1 MRASILLLFACLC
14 GAATTQS
21 AELTITPGAGPVRLG
36 IRGQVGREHILQ
48 STPTPT
54 LTNSWGELVTLTTTN
69 SDHPWWDSASAM
81 TSLRFYRVVAPAT
94 ARPPFFAGNF
104 QLVDHTDR
112 SRELAYYNNYRAVV
126 LVFTAVGC
134 TNSQASLSTIKTLR
148 DQFEPQGV
156 RFLLLNAS
164 RDEVRTNIAAQ
175 ATALAI
181 DLPILKDEGQLVA
194 RELGVRATTEAFCF
208 NTTNW
213 MLFYRGAL
221 DDRADFSAPR
231 LPTTQNYVSN
241 ALASFLAGRVITPS
255 RTVPPGCVIPL
266 PVQTN
271 FTYATDIAPLLQ
283 AKCLRCHSEG
293 NIGTWA
299 MTNHSIVSNF
309 SLAIKNEV
317 LARRMP
323 PWHAD
328 AQYGSFTNDN
338 SLTPDQAALLV
349 QWINDGAPRG
359 PGADPLALAPQ
370 STNVFPYTWP
380 AALGTP
386 DVVLRIPTQRLPAFG
401 IVNYVYVNVT
411 NTLPQDVW
419 LRAAVVR
426 PSNRRVVHH
435 CLVYFGNN
443 SAFNGLDGY
452 FAAYVPGMEPVAFP
466 AGTGKLLPAGTTLK
480 FQLHYTTTGQAE
492 TDVTE
497 LGLYLAPAPP
507 AAELQTKSAY
517 DLLSFTGIPFFG
529 ISPFSI
535 PPSAADYPAVTAS
548 LTPSTTKSV
557 LLHEINP
564 HMHYRGSRFKCE
576 AVYPDN
582 SREVLLSVPK
592 YDFHW
597 QTLYRF
603 TQPKVLPAGTR
614 LECSGAFDNSAQNRD
629 NPDPSATVTFGDQTY
644 NEMFIGYVNFSVI
657 P

>member
-1 MRASILLLFACLC
+1 MRASIVLLFVFLC
-14 GAATTQS
+14 GATRAQPTD
-21 AELTITPGAGPVRLG
+21 LTITPGAGPLRLG
-36 IRGQVGREHILQ
+36 VRGQAGREHILQ
-48 STPTPT
+48 GTRTPT
-54 LTNSWGELVTLTTTN
+54 LTNSWDELVTLTTTN
-69 SDHPWWDSASAM
+69 SDHPWWDSTAA
-81 TSLRFYRVVAPAT
+81 TSPLRFYRVVAPEN

-104 QLVDHTDR
+104 RLLDHTDR
-112 SRELAYYNNYRAVV
+112 SRELAYFNNYRAVV

-134 TNSQASLSTIKTLR
+134 TNSQASVSSIKALR

-156 RFLLLNAS
+156 RFLLINAS
-164 RDEVRTNIAAQ
+164 RDEARTNIAAQ
-175 ATALAI
+175 ATALGI

-194 RELGVRATTEAFCF
+194 REMGVRATTEAFCF

-221 DDRADFSAPR
+221 DDRSDFSVLK
-231 LPTTQNYVSN
+231 LPTTQNYLSN

-266 PVQTN
+266 PVRTN
-271 FTYATDIAPLLQ
+271 LSYATDIAPLLQ

-299 MTNHSIVSNF
+299 MTNHTIVSNF
-309 SLAIKNEV
+309 SLSIKNEV

-328 AQYGSFTNDN
+328 AQYGTFTNNN
-338 SLTPDQAALLV
+338 SLTPDESALLI

-359 PGADPLALAPQ
+359 LGADPLALTPQ
-370 STNVFPYTWP
+370 STNAFPYTWP
-380 AALGTP
+380 PALGTP
-386 DVVLRIPTQRLPAFG
+386 DVVLRIPTQNLPASG
-401 IVNYVYVNVT
+401 ILNYVYVNVA
-411 NTLPQDVW
+411 NTLPNDAW

-426 PSNRRVVHH
+426 PGNRRIVHH

-443 SAFNGLDGY
+443 STFMGLDGY
-452 FAAYVPGMEPVAFP
+452 FAGYVPGMEPVPFP
-466 AGTGKLLPAGTTLK
+466 VGTGKLLPAGTVLK
-480 FQLHYTTTGQAE
+480 FQLHYTTTGQPE
-492 TDVTE
+492 TDQTE

-529 ISPFSI
+529 IAPFSI
-535 PPSAADYPAVTAS
+535 PAGAADHPAVTAS

-557 LLHEINP
+557 LLHEISP

-603 TQPKVLPAGTR
+603 AQPKLLPAGTR
-614 LECSGAFDNSAQNRD
+614 LVCSGAFDNSPQNHD
-629 NPDPSATVTFGDQTY
+629 NPDPTATVYFGEQTGD
-644 NEMFIGYVNFSVI
+644 EMFIGYVNFSVI

>member
-1 MRASILLLFACLC
+1 MRASILLFFAFLS
-14 GAATTQS
+14 GAAPAQS
-21 AELTITPGAGPVRLG
+21 TDLTITPGAGPLRLG

-48 STPTPT
+48 GTSTPT

-69 SDHPWWDSASAM
+69 GDHPWWDSTSA
-81 TSLRFYRVVAPAT
+81 LAPQRFYRVVTPPS
-94 ARPPFFAGNF
+94 ARPPFFAANF
-104 QLVDHTDR
+104 QLVDHTGR
-112 SRELAYYNNYRAVV
+112 ARELAYFSNYRAVV
-126 LVFTAVGC
+126 LIFTAVGC
-134 TNSQASLSTIKTLR
+134 TNSQASVASIKSLR

-164 RDEVRTNIAAQ
+164 RDEARTNIAAQ
-175 ATALAI
+175 AVALGI
-181 DLPILKDEGQLVA
+181 DLPVLQDTGQLVA

-208 NTTNW
+208 NTTDW
-213 MLFYRGAL
+213 QLFYRGAL
-221 DDRADFSAPR
+221 DDRPDFSAPR

-241 ALASFLAGRVITPS
+241 ALACFLAGRVVTPS
-255 RTVPPGCVIPL
+255 RTVPAGCGIAL
-266 PVQTN
+266 PARTN
-271 FTYATDIAPLLQ
+271 LTYATDIAPLLQ
-283 AKCLRCHSEG
+283 AKCIRCHSEG

-328 AQYGSFTNDN
+328 AQYSTFANDN
-338 SLTPDQAALLV
+338 SLTPDEAALLI

-359 PGADPLALAPQ
+359 SGADPLALTPQ
-370 STNVFPYTWP
+370 STNAFPYTWP
-380 AALGTP
+380 SALGTP
-386 DVVLRIPTQRLPAFG
+386 DVVLRIPTQNLPAFG
-401 IVNYVYVNVT
+401 IVNYVYVNVVNPLTT
-411 NTLPQDVW
+411 NAW

-426 PSNRRVVHH
+426 PGNRRVVHH

-443 SAFNGLDGY
+443 STFMGLDGY
-452 FAAYVPGMEPVAFP
+452 FAGYVPGMEPVAFP

-517 DLLSFTGIPFFG
+517 DLISFTGIPFFG
-529 ISPFSI
+529 IPPFSI
-535 PPSAADYPAVTAS
+535 PPGAADYPAVTAS

-557 LLHEINP
+557 LLHEISP

-576 AVYPDN
+576 AVYPDS

-597 QTLYRF
+597 QALYRF
-603 TQPKVLPAGTR
+603 AQPKVLPAGTR

-629 NPDPSATVTFGDQTY
+629 NPDSTARAYFGEQTAD
-644 NEMFIGYVNFSVI
+644 EMFIGYVNFSVI